1 MKRVMII
8 LLMFG
13 SIGLSQAQKTEE
25 LKEATVE
32 YISTDMKMDPHTHAV
47 AITIP
52 ENTYGEF
59 KNSPLT
65 FIEKRFSPYQMV
77 RENENQKFDSFEVYF
92 NIDNGY
98 VVAKYDE
105 EGDLLSTFQRF
116 NDIQL
121 PEQARDII
129 MKKMGND
136 TQILSANMT
145 AVSDGWD
152 VSKEVYRVNVKNGS
166 KTQKVK
172 LVKRGNQYE
181 L

>member
-1 MKRVMII
+1 MKHVMII

-13 SIGLSQAQKTEE
+13 AINMSWAQDPEE

-32 YISTDMKMDPHTHAV
+32 YIKTDMKMDPYKQTV
-47 AITIP
+47 SLTIP
-52 ENTYGEF
+52 ENRYGEF
-59 KNSPLT
+59 KSAPLT
-65 FIEKRFSPYQMV
+65 FIKNRFSPYQLV
-77 RENENQKFDSFEVYF
+77 SENKDQKYDSYEIYF

-121 PEQARDII
+121 PDKAKQKI
-129 MKKMGND
+129 MKEMGKD
-136 TQILSANMT
+136 TQILGAKMT

-152 VSKEVYRVNVKNGS
+152 VTKEIYRVDVKSGGKS
-166 KTQKVK
+166 QRIK
-172 LVKRGNQYE
+172 LTKEGDSYKM
-181 L
+181 